1 MKVRIDIQSN
11 LEEDEVV
18 IRCASIN
25 ETVLQIQNLISNFGT
40 DAKSLTLL
48 KGDTEYFIP
57 QEQILF
63 FETESK
69 MVIAHTAEKMYE
81 TQYKL
86 YELEENT
93 YIADTPGFSALDLK
107 DMNKE
112 QLRDTFIEFRDYECK
127 FRDCMHHKEKD
138 CGVKNALED
147 KMILQSRYNNYLLFL
162 EGTGKF
168 KNINLLKY
176 ENNLKKDN
184 FYLME
189 VGSEQKSDKSIF
201 SIISSYGKV
210 LNYENN

>member
-25 ETVLQIQNLISNFGT
+25 EMVLQIQHLVSSFGT
-40 DAKSLTLL
+40 DERSLTLL

-86 YELEENT
+86 YELEEILPRYFMRISKSTIVNLNQIYSIT
-93 YIADTPGFSALDLK
+93 RNLTASSKVEFYDSIKKVYVSRNYYKALIDR
-107 DMNKE
+107 MG
-112 QLRDTFIEFRDYECK
+112 
-127 FRDCMHHKEKD
+127 EKRR
-138 CGVKNALED
+138 KL
-147 KMILQSRYNNYLLFL
+147 
-162 EGTGKF
+162 
-168 KNINLLKY
+168 
-176 ENNLKKDN
+176 
-184 FYLME
+184 
-189 VGSEQKSDKSIF
+189 
-201 SIISSYGKV
+201 
-210 LNYENN
+210 

>member
-11 LEEDEVV
+11 LEEDEII

-86 YELEENT
+86 YELEEILPRYFMRISKSTIVNLNQIYSIT
-93 YIADTPGFSALDLK
+93 RNLTASSKVEFYDSIKKVYVSRNYYKALIDR
-107 DMNKE
+107 MG
-112 QLRDTFIEFRDYECK
+112 
-127 FRDCMHHKEKD
+127 EKRR
-138 CGVKNALED
+138 KL
-147 KMILQSRYNNYLLFL
+147 
-162 EGTGKF
+162 
-168 KNINLLKY
+168 
-176 ENNLKKDN
+176 
-184 FYLME
+184 
-189 VGSEQKSDKSIF
+189 
-201 SIISSYGKV
+201 
-210 LNYENN
+210 